1 MVFQLFVLEA
11 NQDGIENR
19 ISFFCTM
26 FSTRMGLSKF
36 WCTYVLYIQRLKW
49 LHDREL
55 YDWKPKNM
63 KPLFEV
69 CLGFIFSLIFSKKS
83 DVHLYRGKKTSL
95 KKGFWLKKCIEFYFV
110 VHYDDVFLRLIIKI
124 ENVLQKI
131 NIFCVPG
138 SQVWSIRMPKSQY
151 MGDRK
156 HSYFPT
162 WKNILFPRVLQRV
175 KFLVRQLKLWS

>member
-1 MVFQLFVLEA
+1 
-11 NQDGIENR
+11 
-19 ISFFCTM
+19 
-26 FSTRMGLSKF
+26 
-36 WCTYVLYIQRLKW
+36 
-49 LHDREL
+49 
-55 YDWKPKNM
+55 M

-83 DVHLYRGKKTSL
+83 DVHLYRGKKKSL
-95 KKGFWLKKCIEFYFV
+95 KKGFRLKKCIEFYFV